1 LKFIFNSKCIKGM
14 FLIENRLGFEQ
25 ASLPPLCRH
34 GVLFGKEKTGQNR
47 QIFTTKKGAE
57 APFPEF
63 RLN

>member
-1 LKFIFNSKCIKGM
+1 M